1 VTVLF
6 CGAVACDGFI
16 LWGGRLGFGAL
27 ACDGFI
33 LWGGRV
39 WRFYFVGRSRVTV
52 LFCMEIAC
60 DGCILWGGRCGTA
73 FLPQNK
79 TVTGDRPTK

>member
-1 VTVLF
+1 MTVLF

-16 LWGGRLGFGAL
+16 LWDGRLGFGAL

-60 DGCILWGGRCGTA
+60 DGCILWGGLGGTA

>member
-1 VTVLF
+1 MTVLF
-6 CGAVACDGFI
+6 CGADACDGFI
-16 LWGGRLGFGAL
+16 LWGGRLGFGAV

-52 LFCMEIAC
+52 LFC
-60 DGCILWGGRCGTA
+60 
-73 FLPQNK
+73 
-79 TVTGDRPTK
+79 